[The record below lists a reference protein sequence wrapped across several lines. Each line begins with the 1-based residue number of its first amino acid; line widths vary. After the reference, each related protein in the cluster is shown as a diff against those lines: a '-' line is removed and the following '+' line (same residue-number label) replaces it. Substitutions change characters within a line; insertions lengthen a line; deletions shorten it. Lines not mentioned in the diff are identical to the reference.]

1 MTPTD
6 AQIEEYLTQLRSEQQ
21 NALNNAVTLNTMLHG
36 LVALSDN
43 LYAWLGGMLQ
53 DCGALGTAEETRQ
66 IAQDQL
72 YVVPAE
78 LLEEANTTVLVP
90 VRQHEK
96 AVCFLDLQPWVI
108 ASLLL
113 IEFECRNA
121 VAGKMLADLEGAG
134 ELEGAGAGAGADV
147 GAAQVDSAD
156 SVDSADAAD
165 PARLEA
171 VNSLLHFVA
180 KLGSA
185 GAQEGS

>member
-1 MTPTD
+1 
-6 AQIEEYLTQLRSEQQ
+6 
-21 NALNNAVTLNTMLHG
+21 ML
-36 LVALSDN
+36 
-43 LYAWLGGMLQ
+43 
-53 DCGALGTAEETRQ
+53 
-66 IAQDQL
+66 
-72 YVVPAE
+72 P
-78 LLEEANTTVLVP
+78 
-90 VRQHEK
+90 
-96 AVCFLDLQPWVI
+96 
-108 ASLLL
+108 L

-121 VAGKMLADLEGAG
+121 VAGKMLADLEAAG
-134 ELEGAGAGAGADV
+134 ELEGAGAGV